1 MPRKLD
7 FGADEELSEPLS
19 SLPLRPT
26 KRAPIDP
33 SLAQVAAERGRAA
46 GFVPRDGAASV
57 PHAENSAEPVSTS
70 GRRRPGRPRREP
82 QTRVSL
88 AGPVRVIER
97 FQDYCLKNGDVT
109 YWQGLEQLLDAHDQ
123 DDGLTS

>member
-7 FGADEELSEPLS
+7 FGADEELSEPPS

-26 KRAPIDP
+26 KRTPIDP
-33 SLAQVAAERGRAA
+33 SLAQVATERGRAA
-46 GFVPRDGAASV
+46 GFVPRDGVAPGSDIQNGAEPASV
-57 PHAENSAEPVSTS
+57 T

-109 YWQGLEQLLDAHDQ
+109 YWQGLEQLLDAHDRG
-123 DDGLTS
+123 DGSTS